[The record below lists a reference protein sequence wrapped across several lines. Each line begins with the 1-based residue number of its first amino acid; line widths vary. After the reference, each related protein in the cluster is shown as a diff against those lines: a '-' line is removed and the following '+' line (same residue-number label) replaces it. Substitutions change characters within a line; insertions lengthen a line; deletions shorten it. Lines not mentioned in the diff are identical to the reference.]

1 MNNMSN
7 VDKKLGKELDR
18 QSLQVYN
25 TLNKMS
31 VAAYMEGDLILS
43 NNLNELMI
51 YVYNKGKKG
60 NKRNEAT

>member
-1 MNNMSN
+1 MSKVSN

-25 TLNKMS
+25 VLNKMS
-31 VAAYMEGDLILS
+31 VTAYMEGDLILS

-51 YVYNKGKKG
+51 YVYNKGKKV
-60 NKRNEAT
+60 NKRNEVT